1 MMETINS
8 RLREVRRAKK
18 LNQTDF
24 GQYLSLSQN
33 SLSQIESGT
42 RDVTEKIVKLTCLQ
56 FNVSE
61 NWLRTGEGS
70 MFAETADDLVSTLCA
85 KYGLD
90 AESQAVLEVFLTLP
104 ANQRTQVID
113 FARALVAKADA
124 AAEKNRRKLVQNT
137 IDSETDGQQ
146 MPEQL

>member
-1 MMETINS
+1 METVNT
-8 RLREVRRAKK
+8 RVREVRREKK
-18 LNQTDF
+18 MNQTDF

-42 RDVTEKIVKLTCLQ
+42 RDVTEKIIKLICFQ

-61 NWLRTGEGS
+61 KWLRTGEGS
-70 MFAETADDLVSTLCA
+70 MFAETTDDLVSTLCA

-104 ANQRTQVID
+104 AGQRTQVID

-124 AAEKNRRKLVQNT
+124 AAEKNRRKLVQDT
-137 IDSETDGQQ
+137 IEKETDGQQ

>member
-1 MMETINS
+1 METVNT
-8 RLREVRRAKK
+8 RVREVRREKK
-18 LNQTDF
+18 MNQTDF

-42 RDVTEKIVKLTCLQ
+42 RDVTEKIIKLICFQ

-61 NWLRTGEGS
+61 KWLRTGEGS
-70 MFAETADDLVSTLCA
+70 MFAETTDDLVSTLCA

-90 AESQAVLEVFLTLP
+90 AESQAVLEVFLTLS
-104 ANQRTQVID
+104 AGQRTQVID

-124 AAEKNRRKLVQNT
+124 AAEKNRRKLVQDT
-137 IDSETDGQQ
+137 IEKETDGQQ

>member
-1 MMETINS
+1 METINS